1 MHPSLTLKRSTTF
14 VVWLLAGLAFVAAW
28 TTPVHGAV
36 VTFTNRTDFTGAL
49 GTASTVTEDFSNN
62 PPGFTPIPVNTQF
75 DVGAFDVFYT
85 TANNSSQPTI
95 ALRNSAGDQR
105 LDLQLDSGN
114 GAGASELG
122 RVTTSIEFRFDNEIF
137 GFGGDWGEATGAFSL
152 DDGNLLTITV
162 NGDTISIDDL
172 LGDPPGTGADENGF
186 VGFLS
191 DLPFTSITL
200 TGTAVFSVDSFSFDN
215 AILVGPP
222 VPEPS
227 TLLVTAVFGIG
238 FLHRRR
244 RRNRQAAATDESG

>member
-1 MHPSLTLKRSTTF
+1 MRQSLPLHRSTAF
-14 VVWLLAGLAFVAAW
+14 VVWLFAGLSSAAAW
-28 TTPVHGAV
+28 TTPVHAAV
-36 VTFTNRTDFTGAL
+36 VTYTNRADFTSAI
-49 GTASTVTEDFSNN
+49 GTANSVTEDFSSN

-75 DVGAFDVFYT
+75 GVGAFDVFYT

-122 RVTTSIEFRFDNEIF
+122 RLTTSIEFRFDGEIF
-137 GFGGDWGEATGAFSL
+137 GFGGDWGETTGAFSL
-152 DDGNLLTITV
+152 DDGNQLTIMV
-162 NGDTISIDDL
+162 NADTISIDDL
-172 LGDPPGTGADENGF
+172 LGDPPGVGADENGF

-191 DLPFTSITL
+191 DTPFTSITL
-200 TGTAVFSVDSFSFDN
+200 TGTAVFSVDSFSLDN

-238 FLHRRR
+238 FLHRHRR
-244 RRNRQAAATDESG
+244 RKRQSVAVDESS